1 MSVTKFKIKLDK
13 DFKNYLIN
21 FVDTYKNDNVWTCP
35 THNTRHFID
44 TSGLESHVP
53 DNKHPHKN
61 RGRRSITLGDIAKIV
76 DNEQVFDLR
85 EELLDKLFQTHD
97 DLDRNK
103 FRLTEKYTTTWDS
116 SMLSVVYET
125 TDKPSHGVEKHYDN
139 DAKDGWIT
147 VRINFLVQKAKEGG
161 EILIDKTLQKN
172 KVEENDTPFDSWR
185 KARLKQ
191 EDVEEDE
198 GYMMMPSKWA
208 HGCNPVSGKTIRI
221 LLSILMR
228 VEPDYFNNYLE
239 PNYG

>member
-1 MSVTKFKIKLDK
+1 MSVTKFKINLDK

-21 FVDTYKNDNVWTCP
+21 FVDTYKNDIVWRCP
-35 THNTRHFID
+35 THSTRHFID
-44 TSGLESHVP
+44 TSGLESHIT
-53 DNKHPHKN
+53 DNQHPHMN

-76 DNEQVFDLR
+76 GNEKVFDLR
-85 EELLDKLFQTHD
+85 ESFLDKLFKEHN

-103 FRLTEKYTTTWDS
+103 FRLTEKYSKTWES

-125 TDKPSHGVEKHYDN
+125 TDKPSHGVEPHYDN

-147 VRINFLVQKAKEGG
+147 VRINYLVQKAKEGG
-161 EILIDKTLQKN
+161 EIIIDKNLL
-172 KVEENDTPFDSWR
+172 ENR
-185 KARLKQ
+185 EAGIHLKQ

-208 HGCNPVSGKTIRI
+208 HGCNPVRGKVIRI

-228 VEPDYFNNYLE
+228 VEPDYFKNYLE